1 MMNERTRIKKKK
13 NKLRTFRKFKLT
25 RDYENYVIFVV
36 TGKFKFPNIN
46 HRVAITKL
54 SSLMKCIA
62 YRSRSKERA
71 VQYAKKGN

>member
-1 MMNERTRIKKKK
+1 MMNERTRIKKK

-54 SSLMKCIA
+54 SSLMNCIA
-62 YRSRSKERA
+62 YRA
-71 VQYAKKGN
+71 